1 MESSN
6 QEEND
11 LTFPLHRAFH
21 CIHCDTYSFDPNSCV
36 NCGKLV
42 PDSDL
47 MNFGQLV
54 SNIIE
59 VNVVDLNKAAN
70 VDSKARKREINCY
83 GMFLKEQK
91 QLNSKTSQRLDSEAM
106 IKKWKGLDETEKDVY
121 RKKAAE
127 DKIFIMGKKSLSE
140 TKDEDS
146 KKGSDEEERSK
157 KNRRNKRDVEVKT
170 KKRELFKE
178 TENDLSS
185 AKLMLSCMIAEKE
198 ESLLVLGKSL
208 EINEK
213 EIARLS
219 DENSLSARLLISK
232 KEKLLVVKQ
241 NYKDLFSH
249 NSIKK

>member
-1 MESSN
+1 MESSHK
-6 QEEND
+6 EENE
-11 LTFPLHRAFH
+11 LGLPLHHAFH
-21 CIHCDTYSFDPNSCV
+21 CIHCDAYSFDPNLCV

-47 MNFGQLV
+47 INSGQLV

-59 VNVVDLNKAAN
+59 VNVVELNKTAE
-70 VDSKARKREINCY
+70 VDSKARNREINCY

-106 IKKWKGLDETEKDVY
+106 IKKWKGLKETEKDVY

-127 DKIFIMGKKSLSE
+127 DKIFIMRNKSLSG
-140 TKDEDS
+140 TKDKDR
-146 KKGSDEEERSK
+146 KKGSDLEERSK

-170 KKRELFKE
+170 KKREFVKE
-178 TENDLSS
+178 IENDVSS

-198 ESLLVLGKSL
+198 VLGKSL

-213 EIARLS
+213 EITRLS

-232 KEKLLVVKQ
+232 KEKLLLVKQ
-241 NYKDLFSH
+241 KYKDLFSH
-249 NSIKK
+249 NSVEK